1 MVAALGSPVDAAV
14 RTSLKYPGPALA
26 QHLVDHFRL
35 FLAFEW
41 SPGQAECMEDINP
54 DGRSKLDSQD
64 SISRGAKRTRNGVW
78 GRPCT
83 VPVVYWLA
91 LSTLSSASF
100 CLVT

>member
-54 DGRSKLDSQD
+54 DGLSWTPKILSPEVQNELGMGFGEDPVLSLL
-64 SISRGAKRTRNGVW
+64 
-78 GRPCT
+78 CT
-83 VPVVYWLA
+83 G
-91 LSTLSSASF
+91 
-100 CLVT
+100 